1 MCGLMKQFMDD
12 DFLLENDSAVR
23 LYHEYAKT
31 MPIIDYHCHLDAKE
45 IFENKQFKN
54 ITEAWL
60 YGDHYKWLAMRSN
73 GIDERLITGDAN
85 DYDKFLAW
93 AQTLEK
99 CIGNP
104 LYHWTH
110 LELQRFFGIYGP
122 LTVQN
127 APAVWEKINSLL
139 GLKEYSARSMISK
152 SNVKVICTTDDPVDS
167 LEYHRKIREDATIAV
182 QVLPTFRPDKG
193 QELGSSEFIPWVEQL
208 GKVTGCHITTYGEFL
223 AALERRM
230 QFFHDMG
237 CRSADHGLQRVPYL
251 ESSQEIIA
259 EIFQRAL
266 QGGNISEHDVECY
279 QTAFLQF
286 CGRKYAQ
293 LGWIMQLHI
302 GPMRNNNSR
311 MFRCVGPNSGFD
323 AMNDCSMAYSLAKL
337 LDSLERDKCLPKTI
351 LYAINPKDYY
361 VLGTVMG
368 NFQTGNVPGK
378 IQFGTAWWFND
389 NKKGMIEQMSVLSSV
404 GLISHFVGMVTD
416 SRSFLSY
423 TRHEYF
429 RRILCN
435 LFGEW
440 VESGEV
446 PADWDMIGGI
456 IQDICF
462 NNVKK
467 YFGFQM
473 R

>member
-1 MCGLMKQFMDD
+1 MIMKQFMND
-12 DFLLENDSAVR
+12 DFLLENESAVK
-23 LYHEYAKT
+23 LYHDYAKA

-73 GIDERLITGDAN
+73 GIAEEYITGNAN

-93 AQTLEK
+93 VKTLEK

-110 LELQRFFGIYGP
+110 LELQRYFGIYEP
-122 LTVQN
+122 LTVKN
-127 APAVWEKINSLL
+127 APAMWEKINLLL
-139 GLKEYSARSMISK
+139 GRKEYCAQALIAK
-152 SNVKVICTTDDPVDS
+152 SNVKIVCTTDDPTDS
-167 LEYHRKIREDATIAV
+167 LVYHNKIREDAMIAV

-193 QELGSSEFIPWVEQL
+193 QEVSSPDFIPWIEQL
-208 GKVTGCHITTYGEFL
+208 GKVTGIHITTYSEFL
-223 AALERRM
+223 AALQQRM
-230 QFFHDMG
+230 EFFAALG
-237 CRSADHGLQRVPYL
+237 CRSADHGLERVPYR
-251 ESSQEIIA
+251 ESTPEIIA
-259 EIFQRAL
+259 DIFQRAL
-266 QGGNISEHDVECY
+266 QGKSLTDHELEMY
-279 QTAFLQF
+279 KTAFLQF
-286 CGRKYAQ
+286 CGKQYVK

-302 GPMRNNNSR
+302 GPMRSNNSR
-311 MFRCVGPNSGFD
+311 MFQQVGPNSGFD
-323 AMNDCSMAYSLAKL
+323 SIHDYPVAHSLAKL
-337 LDSLERDKCLPKTI
+337 LDSLDRDECLPKTI
-351 LYAINPKDYY
+351 LYAINPKDSY
-361 VLGTVMG
+361 VVSTIMG
-368 NFQTGNVPGK
+368 NFQTGNIPGK

-389 NKKGMIEQMSVLSSV
+389 NKKGMIEQMTILSSV

-423 TRHEYF
+423 PRHEYF

-440 VESGEV
+440 VENGEV

-462 NNVKK
+462 YNVKK
-467 YFGFQM
+467 YFEFDIK
-473 R
+473 

>member
-1 MCGLMKQFMDD
+1 MIMKPFMND
-12 DFLLENDSAVR
+12 DFLLENDSAVK

-73 GIDERLITGDAN
+73 GIAEEYITGDAN
-85 DYDKFLAW
+85 DFDKFLAW
-93 AQTLEK
+93 VKTLEK

-110 LELQRFFGIYGP
+110 LELQRYFEIYEP
-122 LTVQN
+122 LTVKN
-127 APAVWEKINSLL
+127 ALAVWEKINRLL
-139 GLKEYSARSMISK
+139 GRKEYCAQALIAK
-152 SNVKVICTTDDPVDS
+152 SNVKIVCTTDDPTDS
-167 LEYHRKIREDATIAV
+167 LVYHSKIREDAMIEV

-193 QELGSSEFIPWVEQL
+193 QEVSSPDFLPWIEQL
-208 GKVTGCHITTYGEFL
+208 SKVTDIHITTYDEFL
-223 AALERRM
+223 AALQQRM
-230 QFFHDMG
+230 EFFAARG
-237 CRSADHGLQRVPYL
+237 CRSADHGLERVPYQ
-251 ESSQEIIA
+251 ESTPEMIA
-259 EIFQRAL
+259 DIFQRAL
-266 QGGNISEHDVECY
+266 QGERLADHELEMY
-279 QTAFLQF
+279 KTTFLQF
-286 CGRKYAQ
+286 CAKQYVK

-302 GPMRNNNSR
+302 GPMRSNNSR
-311 MFRCVGPNSGFD
+311 MLQRVGPNSGFD
-323 AMNDCSMAYSLAKL
+323 SIHDYPVAYSLAKL
-337 LDSLERDKCLPKTI
+337 LDSFDRDECLPKTI
-351 LYAINPKDYY
+351 LYAINPKDSY
-361 VLGTVMG
+361 VVSTVMG
-368 NFQTGNVPGK
+368 NFQTGNIPGK

-389 NKKGMIEQMSVLSSV
+389 NKKGMVEQMTILSSV

-423 TRHEYF
+423 PRHEYF

-440 VESGEV
+440 VENGEV
-446 PADWDMIGGI
+446 PADWDMIGGM

-462 NNVKK
+462 YNVKK
-467 YFGFQM
+467 YFEFDIK
-473 R
+473 